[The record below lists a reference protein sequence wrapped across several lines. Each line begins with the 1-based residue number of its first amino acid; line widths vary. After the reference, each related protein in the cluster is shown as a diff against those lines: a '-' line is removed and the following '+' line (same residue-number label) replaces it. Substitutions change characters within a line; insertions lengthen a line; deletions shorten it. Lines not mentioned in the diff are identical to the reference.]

1 MRAAKADHTQHNTLR
16 LSRRSTLKG
25 GIALLCV
32 SAAPLRLAVAQAA
45 PPIPVTLRTDS
56 SRRLSELMEMSIG

>member
-1 MRAAKADHTQHNTLR
+1 MRAAKAGHTQNTLR

-32 SAAPLRLAVAQAA
+32 SAAPLRSAEAKAA
-45 PPIPVTLRTDS
+45 PPIPAMLRTDS
-56 SRRLSELMEMSIG
+56 SRRLFELMEMSIG